1 MEPSTCPRLIL
12 LVFALPTATLADER
26 PMPPSAQAEI
36 SFAVAAIGLVL
47 ALGVVQWLVM
57 HR

>member
-1 MEPSTCPRLIL
+1 MSRLTLLIL
-12 LVFALPTATLADER
+12 ALPTVTLADER
-26 PMPPSAQAEI
+26 PMPLTAQAEI

-57 HR
+57 RR

>member
-1 MEPSTCPRLIL
+1 MSRLTL
-12 LVFALPTATLADER
+12 LVLALPTATLADER
-26 PMPPSAQAEI
+26 PMPLTAQAEI

-57 HR
+57 RR

>member
-1 MEPSTCPRLIL
+1 MPRLTCCSSRCP
-12 LVFALPTATLADER
+12 AAALADER
-26 PMPPSAQAEI
+26 PVPLTAQAEV

-57 HR
+57 RR